1 MAQLIDLIVD
11 RGILLNI
18 GIRRRHIRLRLIVI
32 IIGDKVL
39 HRIVREKLFHLR
51 IKLCRQR
58 LIVSDHQRRLIELL
72 DHIRH
77 RKRLT
82 GSGHAKQ
89 RLKLIPLFKSL
100 HQLLDRLRLISGGLV
115 F

>member
-51 IKLCRQR
+51 IKLRRQR

-82 GSGHAKQ
+82 GSGHSKQ

>member
-1 MAQLIDLIVD
+1 MPP
-11 RGILLNI
+11 
-18 GIRRRHIRLRLIVI
+18 LIVI

-39 HRIVREKLFHLR
+39 HRIIREKLFHLR
-51 IKLCRQR
+51 IKLRRQC
-58 LIVSDHQRRLIELL
+58 LIVGDHQRRLIELL

-82 GSGHAKQ
+82 GSGHSKQ

-100 HQLLDRLRLISGGLV
+100 HQLARLPAADLRWAGILILIQNDPYDFS
-115 F
+115 